1 MQLTNRQCSF
11 LLFVFL
17 YNWATVCKA
26 QKPGLPGMA
35 PSKWIT
41 FRNTH
46 SPGKVYRFNGTDNKT
61 YGHEEYYFRAWI
73 PVLNKKNVGI
83 VIGPHYRT
91 EELELK
97 TKGENPISHMSNWD
111 LRSYG
116 IDLRSFVKLDSTS
129 WLIFTSNT
137 SKSGNFS
144 TLSASSIPLNYT
156 LSAAYLRK
164 KSPDKEIG
172 VGLMVNKSFK
182 LTVLPVFLFNYN
194 YSDNAGIE
202 LLLPQRIAWR
212 NNLSASDILYV
223 KSEAVTR
230 TYYTQLGSAGK
241 LPEVCRRI
249 DVDMGVAYNRKLGRY
264 AGFEFFCGYRKNLS
278 HRLIEGVVP
287 VRTSGLAATVEL
299 YVQTPKFS
307 RKR

>member
-1 MQLTNRQCSF
+1 MQLTNRHCSF

-17 YNWATVCKA
+17 YNWAAVCKA
-26 QKPGLPGMA
+26 QKPGLPGTA

-46 SPGKVYRFNGTDNKT
+46 APGKVYRFNGSDTKT
-61 YGHEEYYFRAWI
+61 YGHEEFYFRAWI
-73 PVLNKKNVGI
+73 PVLNKKNFGV

-116 IDLRSFVKLDSTS
+116 IDLRSFIKLDTTS

-144 TLSASSIPLNYT
+144 TLSAGSIPLNYT

-164 KSPDKEIG
+164 KSANKEIG
-172 VGLMVNKSFK
+172 AGVMVNRSFK

-212 NNLSASDILYV
+212 NNLSPSDILYL

-230 TYYTQLGSAGK
+230 TYYTQLATEGRQ
-241 LPEVCRRI
+241 PEVCRRI
-249 DVDMGVAYNRKLGRY
+249 DVDMGVAYNRKLGNY
-264 AGFEFFCGYRKNLS
+264 AGVELFCGYRHNIS
-278 HRLIEGVVP
+278 HRLVDGVVP

-299 YVQTPKFS
+299 YVQTPRFN